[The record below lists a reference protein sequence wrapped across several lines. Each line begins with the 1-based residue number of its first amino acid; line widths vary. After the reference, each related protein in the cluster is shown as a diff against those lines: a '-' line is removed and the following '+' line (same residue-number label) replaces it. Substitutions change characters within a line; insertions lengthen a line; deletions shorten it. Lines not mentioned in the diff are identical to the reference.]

1 VRYPQDLRPASINPN
16 ASCKLPKNSPTA
28 VRGSRN
34 APPAAPYPTLP
45 PGATS
50 GAGFP
55 YERSYSSG
63 SGDQSQDQGSSSD
76 AAKQASSQQNAGTGQ
91 TSSSGLQTLF
101 VTGYDPQTRVYVGPD
116 GKRYRLGKVSQLT
129 GDASWQTLLLSP
141 IVG

>member
-1 VRYPQDLRPASINPN
+1 
-16 ASCKLPKNSPTA
+16 

-34 APPAAPYPTLP
+34 APPAAPYPALP

-55 YERSYSSG
+55 YERSYAGGQAGSGSAGQSSG
-63 SGDQSQDQGSSSD
+63 QGSSGQGSSGG
-76 AAKQASSQQNAGTGQ
+76 AAKQASSQQGAGTAQ
-91 TSSSGLQTLF
+91 APSSGLQTLF
-101 VTGYDPQTRVYVGPD
+101 VTGYDPRTRVYVGPD